1 MDIVSASNIG
11 MTNSCKG
18 NHKNCKCS
26 HKQKPSK
33 LYLLIKMN
41 YMVDGKLGN
50 NQMQI
55 SICNKQTLVNLAQQ
69 YYNNKHLGSCE
80 MYQNM
85 DISKVAN
92 AIQILTKREYL
103 QIAEINEDKVGNQLS
118 QNKEVFLTSI
128 NNFN

>member
-18 NHKNCKCS
+18 NHKHCKC
-26 HKQKPSK
+26 KTPKPSK
-33 LYLLIKMN
+33 LYLLIKIN
-41 YMVDGKLGN
+41 YIVDGKLGN

-55 SICNKQTLVNLAQQ
+55 SMCNKQTLVNLAKQ
-69 YYNNKHLGSCE
+69 YYNNKHLSSVEC
-80 MYQNM
+80 YANM
-85 DISKVAN
+85 DISQIEN

-103 QIAEINEDKVGNQLS
+103 QITEFDEDSIGEQLI
-118 QNKEVFLTSI
+118 QNKEVFLTTI